1 MSLQQNIAYCPLL
14 TKVQILKVKI
24 INKIFQYGID
34 YTSHLLKTKVLY
46 LETQDERF
54 ELAKTETADD
64 DLFKIYDTYKF
75 SKIINPLLIDNE
87 FMNKSVIPLPDQ
99 Y

>member
-1 MSLQQNIAYCPLL
+1 M
-14 TKVQILKVKI
+14 
-24 INKIFQYGID
+24 
-34 YTSHLLKTKVLY
+34 
-46 LETQDERF
+46 ETQEERF

-99 Y
+99 YLKVIHKDLDWTDIKWGNDFVIVRNEQIKSKL